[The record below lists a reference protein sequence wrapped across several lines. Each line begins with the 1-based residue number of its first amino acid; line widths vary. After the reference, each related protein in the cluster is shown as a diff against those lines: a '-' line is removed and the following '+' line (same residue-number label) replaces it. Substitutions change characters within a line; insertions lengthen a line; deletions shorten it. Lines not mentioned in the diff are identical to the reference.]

1 MDLDYVNL
9 NRLSDREIAAHMRKL
24 NYEKFKSLVRMHLS
38 FELDLNTDEF
48 DLPCHEIVYEDK
60 GKLKKWNRLSK
71 KQKHASTSCTNASK
85 GSISAENSPVELLNQ
100 QINAGFLMHLEELKQ
115 FLLLEKNLTQEG
127 IFRKTGSASRQNE
140 LRQQVQNDK
149 PLDLEGGGYSAH
161 DCATVFKGYLA
172 DLPEPLLTDAHYPAH
187 QQIAPLCLGSGSNSS
202 SSTGTLT
209 RPHNPE
215 RIKREQ
221 HLLNSIQLLLL
232 LLPDENRQL
241 LQHIIEILHA
251 VSTFQNQNKMTPE
264 NLATIFAPHLIC
276 PRNLPPEALHYIS
289 KTMSSIIAYMVCKGQ
304 EIFEMPAKLSTDI
317 RAYFME
323 RKRKK
328 TMSPEQTLDESISDM
343 STVNTVYTFVDR
355 EKTAAAHT
363 ANNTDT
369 ELAQLYAHI
378 QSLPESSKKRRLIK
392 QFNKQNG
399 QGTPLQ
405 LVVMNRLKG
414 TDASR
419 SAKSIGDSI
428 KKHIFHKGLISRTP
442 KRPAAATTTPPAGVE
457 TPIFANTHKNPKLRV
472 LFRSPALSQISN
484 SYSVANTPI
493 RSSSSS
499 TSTSTTT
506 QSLHV
511 TNRTHIN
518 TPSSSCASSTSSLST
533 TPFSTKSLH
542 QHPLHK
548 SISSN
553 SLLSHSSATEQ
564 HKLTLQQNVNDEVS
578 ESSSLS
584 STSSDGMPLAP
595 APKYDCSVSA
605 PVSRQNSEES
615 NTGASF
621 TNRFALRWDASCCTP
636 LKLSSDTTK
645 QQTAAGNA
653 TDARKTVAWDE
664 AHLLDIEEISN
675 PCTPIQ
681 QNSAGYKS
689 RYKSEPNLS
698 CASETVAMRANTQE
712 STSKY
717 ASGSRSLTRK
727 LMKGVSMSNLK
738 FSFATPESTKRL
750 VRSVSST
757 LMRRSAGED
766 ELSKS
771 GCVST
776 KGKEETAEATNA
788 VVAEGLEDLDDETF
802 EDNPDDHL
810 DSDSD
815 ADVLDEEEEVEAYDS
830 VYATAYN
837 VGVTAVDGRSS
848 NSNSSDS
855 SISRYHQHLLLQQSG
870 VYRNMELIT
879 STPSMLLGRRSMSP
893 ITKSTQRMPK
903 AMQESIMTP
912 RSRKPVMV
920 LTTTTH
926 STSDQNQTICQTDF
940 ASFREQDEDESKHSR
955 ASADYIQRSEV
966 DAAPHLQCED
976 ATSLESYTELMRAR
990 LPALAA
996 LKHNEPSVVK
1006 VDALSN
1012 NFKEYL
1018 RSRSVLTASPV
1029 DTSFSSQP
1037 DDFGTPEKNIEDLN
1051 DSQLSPSLL
1060 YCLDGNEPDLN
1071 AIVDEKSKKPPS
1083 EEPILKSTS
1092 ASENSVEM
1100 SAATSSGSQ
1109 CCTPHNSY
1117 YRNRLYALNNVRKR
1131 AANSE
1136 YEKNEIKTP
1145 LITTAAATGI
1155 GVTSDNQNSMPT
1167 TANKENIEQVEG
1179 YLRSRKL
1186 LISEYPG
1193 ETSF

>member
-1 MDLDYVNL
+1 MDFDYVNL
-9 NRLSDREIAAHMRKL
+9 NRLSDAEIATHMRKL

-48 DLPCHEIVYEDK
+48 DLPCHEIAYEDK

-71 KQKHASTSCTNASK
+71 KQKHATSACTSSGSK
-85 GSISAENSPVELLNQ
+85 GSVSAENSPVEALHQ
-100 QINAGFLMHLEELKQ
+100 QINPGFLMHLKELKA
-115 FLLLEKNLTQEG
+115 FLMLEKNLTQEG

-187 QQIAPLCLGSGSNSS
+187 QQIAPLCLGSGSCSS

-251 VSTFQNQNKMTPE
+251 VAAHEHENKMTPE

-317 RAYFME
+317 RAYFVE

-428 KKHIFHKGLISRTP
+428 KKHIFHKSLISRTP
-442 KRPAAATTTPPAGVE
+442 KRPATTNVTTPAGIE
-457 TPIFANTHKNPKLRV
+457 R
-472 LFRSPALSQISN
+472 
-484 SYSVANTPI
+484 
-493 RSSSSS
+493 
-499 TSTSTTT
+499 
-506 QSLHV
+506 
-511 TNRTHIN
+511 
-518 TPSSSCASSTSSLST
+518 
-533 TPFSTKSLH
+533 
-542 QHPLHK
+542 
-548 SISSN
+548 
-553 SLLSHSSATEQ
+553 
-564 HKLTLQQNVNDEVS
+564 KLTLPHHISDEVS

-584 STSSDGMPLAP
+584 STSSDGLPPAP
-595 APKYDCSVSA
+595 VPKYDCSVSA
-605 PVSRQNSEES
+605 PVSRQNSDES
-615 NTGASF
+615 NVAPSAL
-621 TNRFALRWDASCCTP
+621 NRFATRWDANCCTP
-636 LKLSSDTTK
+636 LKFSTHAAK
-645 QQTAAGNA
+645 QLAAHTDCA
-653 TDARKTVAWDE
+653 TPDARKTVAWDD
-664 AHLLDIEEISN
+664 AHLLHIEEISN

-681 QNSAGYKS
+681 QNSAEYKS

-698 CASETVAMRANTQE
+698 YVGEADGGAQE
-712 STSKY
+712 SASKY

-727 LMKGVSMSNLK
+727 LMKGVSMGNLK

-750 VRSVSST
+750 VRTVSST
-757 LMRRSAGED
+757 LRRRSAGDD
-766 ELSKS
+766 ELPKV
-771 GCVST
+771 GANA
-776 KGKEETAEATNA
+776 KEEQQTTVTAASES
-788 VVAEGLEDLDDETF
+788 VEDLDDETF
-802 EDNPDDHL
+802 EDNPDDQL
-810 DSDSD
+810 DSDSENESAED
-815 ADVLDEEEEVEAYDS
+815 DDVEEEEEEEDNYESAY
-830 VYATAYN
+830 TA
-837 VGVTAVDGRSS
+837 VHDIGISTVDGRSS
-848 NSNSSDS
+848 NSNSSDNS
-855 SISRYHQHLLLQQSG
+855 TTRYHKQLLLQQSG
-870 VYRNMELIT
+870 VYRSMELIT
-879 STPSMLLGRRSMSP
+879 STPSLLLGRRSMSP

-903 AMQESIMTP
+903 SMQESIMTP

-926 STSDQNQTICQTDF
+926 SAGDQNQTICPTDY
-940 ASFREQDEDESKHSR
+940 SSLREQDEEESRHSR
-955 ASADYIQRSEV
+955 NSADFTETEIDEIA
-966 DAAPHLQCED
+966 AAPHVQCED
-976 ATSLESYTELMRAR
+976 ATTLESYTELMRAR
-990 LPALAA
+990 QPVLTA
-996 LKHNEPSVVK
+996 LKHDERSVEK
-1006 VDALSN
+1006 VDALSSH
-1012 NFKEYL
+1012 FKEYL

-1029 DTSFSSQP
+1029 DSSFSSQP
-1037 DDFGTPEKNIEDLN
+1037 DDFCSPHNIEDLN
-1051 DSQLSPSLL
+1051 DSQMSPSLL
-1060 YCLDGNEPDLN
+1060 YCLDGHEPD
-1071 AIVDEKSKKPPS
+1071 DEVSTIDVVKPTKVKNDALHVQQTTTTAGSK
-1083 EEPILKSTS
+1083 
-1092 ASENSVEM
+1092 
-1100 SAATSSGSQ
+1100 

-1117 YRNRLYALNNVRKR
+1117 YRNRLFALNNARKR

-1136 YEKNEIKTP
+1136 YEKHTQTP
-1145 LITTAAATGI
+1145 VIAAAPAPSGSDIAPGSKNSTTA
-1155 GVTSDNQNSMPT
+1155 S
-1167 TANKENIEQVEG
+1167 ANKENLEQVDG

>member
-1 MDLDYVNL
+1 MDFDYVNL
-9 NRLSDREIAAHMRKL
+9 NRLSDAEIATHMRKL

-48 DLPCHEIVYEDK
+48 DLPCHEIAYEDK

-71 KQKHASTSCTNASK
+71 KQKHATSACTSSGSK
-85 GSISAENSPVELLNQ
+85 GSVSAENSPVEALHQ
-100 QINAGFLMHLEELKQ
+100 QINPGFLMHLKELKA
-115 FLLLEKNLTQEG
+115 FLMLEKNLTQEG

-187 QQIAPLCLGSGSNSS
+187 QQIAPLCLGSGSCSS

-251 VSTFQNQNKMTPE
+251 VAAHEHENKMTPE

-317 RAYFME
+317 RAYFVE

-428 KKHIFHKGLISRTP
+428 KKHIFHKSLISRTP
-442 KRPAAATTTPPAGVE
+442 KRPATTNVTTPAGIE
-457 TPIFANTHKNPKLRV
+457 TPSYANTHKNPKMRV
-472 LFRSPALSQISN
+472 LFRSPASTQISN
-484 SYSVANTPI
+484 NYSVANTPI
-493 RSSSSS
+493 RSSSS
-499 TSTSTTT
+499 TTTTT
-506 QSLHV
+506 QSTHAN
-511 TNRTHIN
+511 NRTLTN
-518 TPSSSCASSTSSLST
+518 TPTSSCTSSNTSLST
-533 TPFSTKSLH
+533 TPFAMKSLQ

-553 SLLSHSSATEQ
+553 SLLSHSSSVPQ
-564 HKLTLQQNVNDEVS
+564 QRKLTLPHHISDEVS

-584 STSSDGMPLAP
+584 STSSDGLPPAP
-595 APKYDCSVSA
+595 VPKYDCSVSA
-605 PVSRQNSEES
+605 PVSRQNSDES
-615 NTGASF
+615 NVAPSAL
-621 TNRFALRWDASCCTP
+621 NRFATRWDANCCTP
-636 LKLSSDTTK
+636 LKFSTHAAK
-645 QQTAAGNA
+645 QLAAHTDCA
-653 TDARKTVAWDE
+653 TPDARKTVAWDD
-664 AHLLDIEEISN
+664 AHLLHIEEISN

-681 QNSAGYKS
+681 QNSAEYKS

-698 CASETVAMRANTQE
+698 YVGEADGGAQE
-712 STSKY
+712 SASKY

-727 LMKGVSMSNLK
+727 LMKGVSMGNLK

-750 VRSVSST
+750 VRTVSST
-757 LMRRSAGED
+757 LRRRSAGDD
-766 ELSKS
+766 ELPKV
-771 GCVST
+771 GANA
-776 KGKEETAEATNA
+776 KEEQQTTVTAASES
-788 VVAEGLEDLDDETF
+788 VEDLDDETF
-802 EDNPDDHL
+802 EDNPDDQL
-810 DSDSD
+810 DSDSENESAED
-815 ADVLDEEEEVEAYDS
+815 DDVEEEEEEEDNYESAY
-830 VYATAYN
+830 TA
-837 VGVTAVDGRSS
+837 VHDIGISTVDGRSS
-848 NSNSSDS
+848 NSNSSDNS
-855 SISRYHQHLLLQQSG
+855 TTRYHKQLLLQQSG
-870 VYRNMELIT
+870 VYRSMELIT
-879 STPSMLLGRRSMSP
+879 STPSLLLGRRSMSP

-903 AMQESIMTP
+903 SMQESIMTP

-926 STSDQNQTICQTDF
+926 SAGDQNQTICPTDY
-940 ASFREQDEDESKHSR
+940 SSLREQDEEESRHSR
-955 ASADYIQRSEV
+955 NSADFTETEIDEIA
-966 DAAPHLQCED
+966 AAPHVQCED
-976 ATSLESYTELMRAR
+976 ATTLESYTELMRAR
-990 LPALAA
+990 QPVLTA
-996 LKHNEPSVVK
+996 LKHDERSVEK
-1006 VDALSN
+1006 VDALSSH
-1012 NFKEYL
+1012 FKEYL

-1029 DTSFSSQP
+1029 DSSFSSQP
-1037 DDFGTPEKNIEDLN
+1037 DDFCSPHNIEDLN
-1051 DSQLSPSLL
+1051 DSQMSPSLL
-1060 YCLDGNEPDLN
+1060 YCLDGHEPD
-1071 AIVDEKSKKPPS
+1071 DEVSTIDVVKPTKVKNDALHVQQTTTTAGSK
-1083 EEPILKSTS
+1083 
-1092 ASENSVEM
+1092 
-1100 SAATSSGSQ
+1100 

-1117 YRNRLYALNNVRKR
+1117 YRNRLFALNNARKR

-1136 YEKNEIKTP
+1136 YEKHTQTP
-1145 LITTAAATGI
+1145 VIAAAPAPSGSDIAPGSKNSTTA
-1155 GVTSDNQNSMPT
+1155 S
-1167 TANKENIEQVEG
+1167 ANKENLEQVDG

>member
-1 MDLDYVNL
+1 MDLDCVNL
-9 NRLSDREIAAHMRKL
+9 NRFSDADIAAHMRKL

-71 KQKHASTSCTNASK
+71 KQKHTTTTGCANTGSK
-85 GSISAENSPVELLNQ
+85 GSTSAESSPVEVLHQ
-100 QINAGFLMHLEELKQ
+100 QINAGFLLHLEELKT
-115 FLLLEKNLTQEG
+115 FLLLEKNLKQEG
-127 IFRKTGSASRQNE
+127 IFRKTGSTSRQNE
-140 LRQQVQNDK
+140 LRLQVQNDK
-149 PLDLEGGGYSAH
+149 PIDMEEGGYSAH

-172 DLPEPLLTDAHYPAH
+172 ELPEPLLTDAHYPAH
-187 QQIAPLCLGSGSNSS
+187 QQIAPLCLGAGSTSS

-209 RPHNPE
+209 RPLNPE

-221 HLLNSIQLLLL
+221 HLLSSIQLLLL

-251 VSTFQNQNKMTPE
+251 VTAYECHNKMTPE

-428 KKHIFHKGLISRTP
+428 KKHIFHKGIMSRTP
-442 KRPAAATTTPPAGVE
+442 KRTAVATATPTAGGE
-457 TPIFANTHKNPKLRV
+457 TPNFSNNQKHPKLRV
-472 LFRSPALSQISN
+472 LFRSPALSQINN
-484 SYSVANTPI
+484 SYSSATTPI
-493 RSSSSS
+493 RPS
-499 TSTSTTT
+499 STTT
-506 QSLHV
+506 STPSYNTLHV
-511 TNRTHIN
+511 TNRTLIN
-518 TPSSSCASSTSSLST
+518 TSSSSCASSTTPLST
-533 TPFSTKSLH
+533 TPQPIKSMN

-548 SISSN
+548 SVSSN
-553 SLLSHSSATEQ
+553 SVLSRSSATQQ
-564 HKLTLQQNVNDEVS
+564 HKLTLHRQHVNIEVS

-584 STSSDGMPLAP
+584 SSSSDGLLPGI

-605 PVSRQNSEES
+605 PVSRQNSDES
-615 NTGASF
+615 NLTASAA
-621 TNRFALRWDASCCTP
+621 NRFAARWDASCCTP
-636 LKLSSDTTK
+636 LKFISNFAKHS
-645 QQTAAGNA
+645 AALV
-653 TDARKTVAWDE
+653 DARKTVAWDE
-664 AHLLDIEEISN
+664 AHLLDVEEISN

-681 QNSAGYKS
+681 QTPAEYKS

-698 CASETVAMRANTQE
+698 CAIGTVASGTGAKE
-712 STSKY
+712 SASKY

-727 LMKGVSMSNLK
+727 LIKGVSMNSLR
-738 FSFATPESTKRL
+738 SYFATPESTKRL
-750 VRSVSST
+750 VRSVSSS
-757 LMRRSAGED
+757 LRRRSAGDD
-766 ELSKS
+766 ELPKV
-771 GCVST
+771 CLNT
-776 KGKEETAEATNA
+776 TEEQTYKIVQQINTDA
-788 VVAEGLEDLDDETF
+788 VVSLEDLDDETF
-802 EDNPDDHL
+802 EDNPDDQL

-815 ADVLDEEEEVEAYDS
+815 SAEEEEDEYEMEYSAAHDIGL
-830 VYATAYN
+830 T
-837 VGVTAVDGRSS
+837 TVDGRSS
-848 NSNSSDS
+848 NSNSSDN
-855 SISRYHQHLLLQQSG
+855 ITTRYHQQLLLQQSG
-870 VYRNMELIT
+870 VYRNMDLIT
-879 STPSMLLGRRSMSP
+879 STPSLLLGRRSMSP

-903 AMQESIMTP
+903 SMQESIMTP

-920 LTTTTH
+920 LTTTH
-926 STSDQNQTICQTDF
+926 SSSDQNQTICQTDF
-940 ASFREQDEDESKHSR
+940 SNFREQDEDETGHSR
-955 ASADYIQRSEV
+955 GSVDFSQQDVDEV
-966 DAAPHLQCED
+966 DTAPHLQCDD
-976 ATSLESYTELMRAR
+976 ATSLDSYADLMAMQQ
-990 LPALAA
+990 PGLAM
-996 LKHNEPSVVK
+996 LKHNERNVEK
-1006 VDALSN
+1006 VDPLSS

-1018 RSRSVLTASPV
+1018 RSRSVFTASPV
-1029 DTSFSSQP
+1029 DSSFSSQP
-1037 DDFGTPEKNIEDLN
+1037 DDFGSPQNIHGLN

-1060 YCLDGNEPDLN
+1060 YCLDGHEPDEN
-1071 AIVDEKSKKPPS
+1071 ALVDEKSNN
-1083 EEPILKSTS
+1083 LKHDEHALQPTTAASNS
-1092 ASENSVEM
+1092 AGTNVAA
-1100 SAATSSGSQ
+1100 SANK
-1109 CCTPHNSY
+1109 CCTPHSSY
-1117 YRNRLYALNNVRKR
+1117 YRNRLYALNNARKR
-1131 AANSE
+1131 AANSDFE
-1136 YEKNEIKTP
+1136 TVTQTELT
-1145 LITTAAATGI
+1145 AATGA
-1155 GVTSDNQNSMPT
+1155 VASNSNTTIEGHNSRTT
-1167 TANKENIEQVEG
+1167 TANKENIEHVEN

>member
-9 NRLSDREIAAHMRKL
+9 NRLSDADIAAHMRKL

-48 DLPCHEIVYEDK
+48 DLPCHEIEYEDK

-71 KQKHASTSCTNASK
+71 KQKHTTGCTNNASK
-85 GSISAENSPVELLNQ
+85 GSISAESSPVESLHQ
-100 QINAGFLMHLEELKQ
+100 QINAGFLLHLNELKS
-115 FLLLEKNLTQEG
+115 FLLLEKNITQEG

-149 PLDLEGGGYSAH
+149 PIDLEAGGYSAH

-172 DLPEPLLTDAHYPAH
+172 ELPEPLLTDAHYPAH
-187 QQIAPLCLGSGSNSS
+187 QQIAPLCLGSGSSSS

-209 RPHNPE
+209 RPLNPE

-221 HLLNSIQLLLL
+221 HLLSSMQLLLL

-241 LQHIIEILHA
+241 LQHIIEILHSVA
-251 VSTFQNQNKMTPE
+251 AHANENKMTPE

-289 KTMSSIIAYMVCKGQ
+289 KTMSSIVAYMVCKGQ

-405 LVVMNRLKG
+405 LVVMKRLKG

-428 KKHIFHKGLISRTP
+428 KKHIFHKGIMSRTP
-442 KRPAAATTTPPAGVE
+442 KRAAINNETPAAGVE
-457 TPIFANTHKNPKLRV
+457 TPINFSHTHKHPKLRA
-472 LFRSPALSQISN
+472 LFRSPAPSN
-484 SYSVANTPI
+484 ANTPL
-493 RSSSSS
+493 RSSS
-499 TSTSTTT
+499 TTTSTTSSRT
-506 QSLHV
+506 LHA
-511 TNRTHIN
+511 TYRTLTN
-518 TPSSSCASSTSSLST
+518 TPSSTCTSTASQSPIPYSIKSLS
-533 TPFSTKSLH
+533 

-553 SLLSHSSATEQ
+553 SLLSYSSQT
-564 HKLTLQQNVNDEVS
+564 QQRTMRLPRHTKDEVS
-578 ESSSLS
+578 EASSLS
-584 STSSDGMPLAP
+584 SSSSDGLPPAS

-605 PVSRQNSEES
+605 PVSRQNSEECNMATS
-615 NTGASF
+615 AANLYAAT
-621 TNRFALRWDASCCTP
+621 RWDVTCTP
-636 LKLSSDTTK
+636 LKFLSDACK
-645 QQTAAGNA
+645 QQAAYFDDGPA
-653 TDARKTVAWDE
+653 SDARKTVVWDE
-664 AHLLDIEEISN
+664 AHLLEIEEISN

-681 QNSAGYKS
+681 QTSTEHKS

-698 CASETVAMRANTQE
+698 CANGTVAPGAGEQE
-712 STSKY
+712 SASKY
-717 ASGSRSLTRK
+717 TSGSRSLTRK

-738 FSFATPESTKRL
+738 FSFATPERL

-757 LMRRSAGED
+757 LRRRSAGDD
-766 ELSKS
+766 ELPKA
-771 GCVST
+771 GAMGTIEQTYEHAQEVT
-776 KGKEETAEATNA
+776 NVATDS
-788 VVAEGLEDLDDETF
+788 LEDLDDETF

-810 DSDSD
+810 DSDSGPEEE
-815 ADVLDEEEEVEAYDS
+815 DEEDECD
-830 VYATAYN
+830 
-837 VGVTAVDGRSS
+837 GVAQDMRIASADGRSS
-848 NSNSSDS
+848 NSNSSDN
-855 SISRYHQHLLLQQSG
+855 SITRYHQQLLLQQSG

-879 STPSMLLGRRSMSP
+879 STPSLLLGRRSMSP

-926 STSDQNQTICQTDF
+926 SSSDQNQTICQTDL
-940 ASFREQDEDESKHSR
+940 SSLGERDEDESSHSR
-955 ASADYIQRSEV
+955 GSADFSQQEASGSDIS
-966 DAAPHLQCED
+966 PHLQCED
-976 ATSLESYTELMRAR
+976 ATSLDSYAGLMRTR
-990 LPALAA
+990 QPVLAS
-996 LKHNEPSVVK
+996 LEPNERSVEK
-1006 VDALSN
+1006 VDALSS

-1018 RSRSVLTASPV
+1018 RRRSVLTASPV
-1029 DTSFSSQP
+1029 DSSFSSQP
-1037 DDFGTPEKNIEDLN
+1037 DDFGSPQNIEDLN

-1060 YCLDGNEPDLN
+1060 YCLDGHEPDEN
-1071 AIVDEKSKKPPS
+1071 AILVDEQSKSFNHNEQVLQKITIAKLS
-1083 EEPILKSTS
+1083 HAE
-1092 ASENSVEM
+1092 ARG
-1100 SAATSSGSQ
+1100 ASSGSK

-1117 YRNRLYALNNVRKR
+1117 YRNRLYAMNNVRKR
-1131 AANSE
+1131 AANGDF
-1136 YEKNEIKTP
+1136 EKSIQPPVTSSTAETAAN
-1145 LITTAAATGI
+1145 TTAANRNRSTI
-1155 GVTSDNQNSMPT
+1155 
-1167 TANKENIEQVEG
+1167 ANKENIEQVEG

>member
-1 MDLDYVNL
+1 MDFDYVNL
-9 NRLSDREIAAHMRKL
+9 NRLSDAEIATHMRKL

-71 KQKHASTSCTNASK
+71 KQKHAAAGCTSSGSK
-85 GSISAENSPVELLNQ
+85 GSISAENSPVEALHQ
-100 QINAGFLMHLEELKQ
+100 QINAGFLMHLQELKA
-115 FLLLEKNLTQEG
+115 FLMLEKNLTQEG

-187 QQIAPLCLGSGSNSS
+187 QQIAPLCLGSGSCSS

-241 LQHIIEILHA
+241 LQHIIEILNA
-251 VSTFQNQNKMTPE
+251 VAAHEHQNKMTPE

-276 PRNLPPEALHYIS
+276 PRQLPPEALHYIS

-317 RAYFME
+317 RAYFVE

-428 KKHIFHKGLISRTP
+428 KKHIFHKSLISRTP
-442 KRPAAATTTPPAGVE
+442 KRPATTTTTATTPAGVE
-457 TPIFANTHKNPKLRV
+457 TPNFANTHKNPKMRV
-472 LFRSPALSQISN
+472 LFRSPAPSQISSN
-484 SYSVANTPI
+484 HPLANTPI
-493 RSSSSS
+493 RS
-499 TSTSTTT
+499 TATTT
-506 QSLHV
+506 TNQSTHAI
-511 TNRTHIN
+511 NRTLTN
-518 TPSSSCASSTSSLST
+518 TPTSSCTSSNTSLSN
-533 TPFSTKSLH
+533 TPYSIKSLQ

-553 SLLSHSSATEQ
+553 SLLSHSSVKQ
-564 HKLTLQQNVNDEVS
+564 QRKLTLQHHINNDEVS

-584 STSSDGMPLAP
+584 SISSDGMPPTA

-605 PVSRQNSEES
+605 PVSRQNSDETNVVQS
-615 NTGASF
+615 A
-621 TNRFALRWDASCCTP
+621 TNRLAAHWDANCCTP
-636 LKLSSDTTK
+636 LKFVSH
-645 QQTAAGNA
+645 AAKGLAHVDATNA
-653 TDARKTVAWDE
+653 DARKTVAWDD
-664 AHLLDIEEISN
+664 AHLLNIEEISN

-681 QNSAGYKS
+681 QNSTEYKS

-698 CASETVAMRANTQE
+698 YASEAVNTATSAQE
-712 STSKY
+712 SATKY

-727 LMKGVSMSNLK
+727 LMKGVSMGNLK

-750 VRSVSST
+750 VRTVSST
-757 LMRRSAGED
+757 LRRRSAGDD
-766 ELSKS
+766 ELPK
-771 GCVST
+771 VDV
-776 KGKEETAEATNA
+776 NA
-788 VVAEGLEDLDDETF
+788 KAAQPIAAAASESLEDLDDENF
-802 EDNPDDHL
+802 VDNPDDQL
-810 DSDSD
+810 DSDSELGAEED
-815 ADVLDEEEEVEAYDS
+815 EEEVEETADNYESAYAAVHDI
-830 VYATAYN
+830 
-837 VGVTAVDGRSS
+837 GVTVVDGRSS
-848 NSNSSDS
+848 NSNSSDNS
-855 SISRYHQHLLLQQSG
+855 TTRYHKQLLLQQSG
-870 VYRNMELIT
+870 VYRSMELIT
-879 STPSMLLGRRSMSP
+879 STPSLLLGRRSMSP

-903 AMQESIMTP
+903 SMQESIMTP

-926 STSDQNQTICQTDF
+926 SSGDQNQTICQTDYS
-940 ASFREQDEDESKHSR
+940 SFREQDEDESRQSHN
-955 ASADYIQRSEV
+955 SADFTQTEINEM

-976 ATSLESYTELMRAR
+976 ATSLDSYTELMRAR
-990 LPALAA
+990 QPVLAA
-996 LKHNEPSVVK
+996 LNHDAERSVEK
-1006 VDALSN
+1006 VDALSS

-1029 DTSFSSQP
+1029 DSSFSSQP
-1037 DDFGTPEKNIEDLN
+1037 DDFCSPQNIEDLN

-1060 YCLDGNEPDLN
+1060 YCLDGHEPDEV
-1071 AIVDEKSKKPPS
+1071 AIDDDNKSIKPKNDAHAQQTPNVN
-1083 EEPILKSTS
+1083 STNVK
-1092 ASENSVEM
+1092 AD
-1100 SAATSSGSQ
+1100 GSK

-1117 YRNRLYALNNVRKR
+1117 YRNRLFAMNNARKR

-1136 YEKNEIKTP
+1136 YGKIIQTP
-1145 LITTAAATGI
+1145 IITAGTAPNSSDLAHI
-1155 GVTSDNQNSMPT
+1155 GNNST
-1167 TANKENIEQVEG
+1167 KASANKENMELVDG